1 MSNALNFHWK
11 GQGKN
16 RNEICWSGKRSN
28 RCVVCEWAC
37 VRARIYIHIFIV
49 CVGCVLV
56 SLGFFRIIVVAI
68 VHHSFAKHLNVHF
81 SVNGG
86 CIFTQIQSH
95 QSGTHSISIYDR
107 FFVVFVVA
115 VATSFS
121 CISTGILYF
130 RNRPQQQR
138 RETREKKRVFFY
150 WIKHRKRAITKIL
163 RFYLFF
169 VCITFDERAF

>member
-1 MSNALNFHWK
+1 MF
-11 GQGKN
+11 
-16 RNEICWSGKRSN
+16 
-28 RCVVCEWAC
+28 
-37 VRARIYIHIFIV
+37 
-49 CVGCVLV
+49 VGCVLV

-130 RNRPQQQR
+130 RNRPQRQR
-138 RETREKKRVFFY
+138 RETREKKEFFF
-150 WIKHRKRAITKIL
+150 IESNT
-163 RFYLFF
+163 
-169 VCITFDERAF
+169 ENEQ